1 LSAATEEEL
10 GATAVLKKWA
20 PVWWWLRENFK
31 LPSVGAIAG
40 ILASATVWIW
50 HQHTDLVGLEGQ
62 LKGLATADQIREL
75 AGRLDR
81 FADHLDDQDNR
92 LGRLEDNWDHASG
105 VAADFRVP
113 RKRGG
118 FR

>member
-1 LSAATEEEL
+1 VSSEAPEDL
-10 GATAVLKKWA
+10 GTTAILKGRA
-20 PVWWWLRENFK
+20 PLWWWLRENFK
-31 LPSVGAIAG
+31 LPSLGAIAG
-40 ILASATVWIW
+40 ILVSATVWIW

-81 FADHLDDQDNR
+81 LTDHLDDQDNR
-92 LGRLEDNWDHASG
+92 LERLEANWDHASG
-105 VAADFRVP
+105 IAADFRVP